1 MNLSREGSRFRTA
14 RHCSAVFTLA
24 LLGSA
29 CSTGRV
35 PSALSE
41 RPLVIPGGSTQFAL
55 ALGAGHQL
63 RSQIGRFSL
72 VPPARDLE
80 FAGVGGLR
88 FGLGNGLDL
97 QLPLYLGYEVFRA
110 EAVEVALRAGISEAG
125 FGYYSAGWATTFSP
139 SIGASVKLGLDHDT
153 ALFMGAGLAFRLQ
166 FTPTMEG
173 HGPLI
178 ASFHPTF
185 VHELSEEV
193 SVALSA
199 GLIGVIDP
207 EYVDELH
214 LRIGGFGSDV
224 GSPVPMFALHLSPS
238 WDLIAGVGAD
248 ISLLDDR
255 TGVYGVAGFEWHSDG
270 ED

>member
-1 MNLSREGSRFRTA
+1 MVLI
-14 RHCSAVFTLA
+14 VA

-41 RPLVIPGGSTQFAL
+41 RPLVIPGGATQFAL
-55 ALGAGHQL
+55 ALGVGHRQH
-63 RSQIGRFSL
+63 SQIGRFLLGS
-72 VPPARDLE
+72 PAGDLE
-80 FAGVGGLR
+80 VASVTGLR
-88 FGLGNGLDL
+88 FGLGDGLDL
-97 QLPLYLGYEVFRA
+97 QLPLYLGRAILRA
-110 EAVEVALRAGISEAG
+110 ETMEVALRAGISEAG
-125 FGYYSAGWATTFSP
+125 FGYHSVGWAAMFSP
-139 SIGASVKLGLDHDT
+139 SIGASAKLQLDHDT

-178 ASFHPTF
+178 AGFHPTF
-185 VHELSEEV
+185 VHKLSEDV
-193 SVALSA
+193 SIGLSA

-207 EYVDELH
+207 EYTDELH

-248 ISLLDDR
+248 ISLLDDH
-255 TGVYGVAGFEWHSDG
+255 TAVYGVAGFEWHSDG